1 MQDVLHLLQG
11 DVYWRRVTPYAL
23 TGSPDVPDGVVQLWN
38 GRGGKYTSSA
48 PKLTNSIRHAKFLGP
63 DASKM
68 AGYDRDDAFLRNL
81 CDSSHFVHD
90 FKRLLAP
97 VDVFVSLMPKCQLMH
112 TYQDSES

>member
-81 CDSSHFVHD
+81 CNSSHSVND
-90 FKRLLAP
+90 LQCLLAP
-97 VDVFVSLMPKCQLMH
+97 VNIFVSLMPKCQLMH